1 MSQSQLLGPGTE
13 VPWRPRLLR
22 WDGALVLPLLA
33 VVTGYR
39 RWLSRWLPPA
49 CRFTP
54 SCSAYA
60 QQVLVEQ
67 PIGRAVPLVVW
78 RLLRCQPLC
87 TGGED
92 PPPPARLPQSCRLHG
107 HSPPP

>member
-1 MSQSQLLGPGTE
+1 MSQPQAASSIAR
-13 VPWRPRLLR
+13 VPWRQRLQR
-22 WDGALVLPLLA
+22 WDGVLVLPLLA
-33 VVTGYR
+33 AVTTYR

-67 PIGRAVPLVVW
+67 PVWRAVPLVVW

-87 TGGED
+87 AGGHD
-92 PPPPARLPQSCRLHG
+92 PPPLARLPEPCRLHA
-107 HSPPP
+107 PRVQL